1 MELIIDICAATGILE
16 FIESW
21 PNWFNTYLGENG
33 ATLSGGQKEWIAIAR
48 VWYKKP
54 EVLVLDEVTSS
65 LDSASENYIQKAIER
80 LRRENKTII
89 IIEHSLVL

>member
-1 MELIIDICAATGILE
+1 M
-16 FIESW
+16 
-21 PNWFNTYLGENG
+21 
-33 ATLSGGQKEWIAIAR
+33 
-48 VWYKKP
+48 
-54 EVLVLDEVTSS
+54 DEVTSS